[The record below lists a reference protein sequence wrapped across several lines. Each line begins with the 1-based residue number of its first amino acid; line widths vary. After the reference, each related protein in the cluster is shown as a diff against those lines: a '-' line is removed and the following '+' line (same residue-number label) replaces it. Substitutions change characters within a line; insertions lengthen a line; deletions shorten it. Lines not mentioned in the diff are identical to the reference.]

1 MSLSYWSS
9 LYRLHPRLLLAL
21 LIGIVVGAVVPAPGG
36 TVLRLLIGWNAMA
49 WLYIVLMWIMM
60 LQADAGRIKQ
70 IAEVEDEG
78 AYLVLATIC
87 VAGAASLVAIV
98 LELTTK
104 GNEGDK
110 LLRYG
115 FTGLTLLGS
124 WLLIGTIFTLHYAR
138 MFYNSEKGARPLHF
152 PDDEDDPHYWDFLYF
167 SFTIAVAAQTSDVSV
182 MTRPMRMVVLAQ
194 SVMSYFFNAAI
205 LGLSINIAAGL
216 IA

>member
-1 MSLSYWSS
+1 MSLPYWSS
-9 LYRLHPRLLLAL
+9 LYRLHPRLLVAL
-21 LIGIVVGAVVPAPGG
+21 LVGVIAGVAAPGESL
-36 TVLRLLIGWNAMA
+36 LRLLIGWNTMA
-49 WLYIVLMWIMM
+49 WLYIVLMWIVM
-60 LQADAGRIKQ
+60 LQADAGRVKK

-98 LELTTK
+98 LELTAQ
-104 GNEGDK
+104 GNESDK

-115 FTGLTLLGS
+115 FTILTLLGS
-124 WLLIGTIFTLHYAR
+124 WILIGTIFTLHYAR
-138 MFYNSEKGARPLHF
+138 MFYTSEENARPLHF

-167 SFTIAVAAQTSDVSV
+167 SFTIAVAVQTSDVSV
-182 MTRPMRMVVLAQ
+182 LTRPMRMVVLAQ

>member
-1 MSLSYWSS
+1 MLLSYWSS
-9 LYRLHPRLLLAL
+9 LYRLHPRLLASL
-21 LIGIVVGAVVPAPGG
+21 LIGIIAGVAAQGEP
-36 TVLRLLIGWNAMA
+36 VLRLLIGWNAMA
-49 WLYIVLMWIMM
+49 WLYIILMWIMM
-60 LQADAGRIKQ
+60 LQADAGRVKQ

-78 AYLVLATIC
+78 AYLVLAAIC
-87 VAGAASLVAIV
+87 VAGGASLVAIV

-110 LLRYG
+110 LLRYA
-115 FTGLTLLGS
+115 FTALTLLGS

-138 MFYNSEKGARPLHF
+138 MYYNAEEDARPLHF
-152 PDDEDDPHYWDFLYF
+152 PDDETHPHYWDFLYF
-167 SFTIAVAAQTSDVSV
+167 SFTIAVAVQTSDVSV
-182 MTRPMRMVVLAQ
+182 LTRPMRMVVLAQ